1 MLDWLRAGCVVLE
14 LDAGSRDV
22 LAADQ
27 PALPGPRVIRSDGAW
42 AWVSDVEYYLEQYD
56 LLLPEELLAHI
67 RRLGYQAP
75 AEPDRGAGRRE
86 RWARHAQELLP
97 ELLGEG

>member
-14 LDAGSRDV
+14 LDGGSCDA
-22 LAADQ
+22 LAAEQ
-27 PALPGPRVIRSDGAW
+27 AALPGARVIRSDGAW

-67 RRLGYQAP
+67 RALGYQ
-75 AEPDRGAGRRE
+75 AEPDRGPERRA
-86 RWARHAQELLP
+86 RWARQAQELLP